1 MTPPV
6 TSITTSHNLPPLPQN
21 LSTKLLKTINPQTG
35 NCIHHPKVQLCELIQ
50 NNTRW
55 VVRRKICYKCGSR
68 PISTGGVGSRHR
80 PGVSV
85 VNPSSRK
92 FDNLDDSGRERGRMR
107 RSRSMS
113 IDRTSGRRSRSVS
126 IDRING
132 SSSSERRRST
142 SSALSHHHNNN
153 ASATSNMSRRSRSHS
168 LSSRQRS
175 IANTTFS
182 RQDSQHS
189 KRSKSQHSQHSRQRS
204 HSVTSHLSSRS
215 RSTSSNN
222 NRQRR
227 HSEVLNESVPL
238 LTNIA
243 QSNINSIM
251 SMSPSSRELNKSS
264 RELVKN
270 EREGSRSS
278 RNLERGSSDKE
289 GKGHRKQNSSSHN
302 INSPPPNK
310 DEQQHSPLEKY
321 NPPVSTIGGNHTN
334 VIEPASVCGGTITGG
349 IGDTNRVIV
358 STHDNKKRHSYH
370 GNKALRDDE
379 GSTPKEK
386 VSGGLVYPHTAP
398 EPANN
403 YTEEKKTRGS
413 NKRTSHKEKKKD
425 SDTLG
430 PLTIPDL
437 AYKDDDHQDD
447 DRIEPS
453 NHQHTQSINNFNE
466 SDPIISIPQINLTS
480 SEMPPPP
487 PRTMEEMEH
496 HQARL
501 EMRRQSIRKQ
511 REINRKK
518 RDGIVKRIKNGE
530 ADIDIDGKGKDGNRK
545 GDKKSDVVGTKDE
558 RQDKRQGMDRG
569 RSARWDRQE
578 RLVTATTATSN
589 IDRSGRSGRSSRSRD
604 PPQERLAPPSSTSSR
619 RRSSS
624 VNMKKSTTGRRRS
637 SSVDVR
643 QKRTSKGE
651 EAHPSATALALLTS
665 SSSKPERR
673 RSRSSFDIR
682 DKRGSGG
689 DPPPQETLIK
699 ERRQSTKIN
708 KPSTRGDDVHPSAA
722 AMALLEKSNN
732 KKKSSPELCRRSTT
746 KTKEQQ
752 ATNED
757 EDNSETSS
765 ISSASAKDYPT
776 NEHVRQ
782 HPELEGVE
790 LPHIPVSRRS
800 SSKPP
805 ADVTVDRSQSNS
817 RSKSRS
823 REDPP
828 DNLKKQGTSSRR
840 VSSSRALVTTSLQG
854 EKDKKHDTKR
864 ASLRVTSSTKQ
875 MSSRSNTSRRRR
887 SHDDHEDFE
896 DHVTTTDMNKTTSDL
911 TKSLSAALAAS
922 SSRKARRRASS
933 KSMSTSGKVWD
944 EGNEVISKDRPR
956 LNRSVSASCQGR
968 YEKDD
973 ASPKMDSNK
982 DAKKKKQRS
991 RSVTN
996 PTTKER
1002 SGDKSHST
1010 KSTVPESLSSQELF
1024 TKRQSDEG
1032 EDDNEYVVTPT
1043 SIQEDKDTEPEQPMV
1058 IYKKRAKKR
1067 KDDEDGA
1074 QHTKP
1079 IGVLYC
1085 SSSDEKSAASSISNT
1100 STIEESYASTVDYG
1114 GRSSTN
1120 KGDNGD
1126 EKNVKDRAKAA
1137 LHDVKGGAKQFATK
1151 GREALGGL
1159 KGTSRK
1165 WQSALFM

>member
-1 MTPPV
+1 M
-6 TSITTSHNLPPLPQN
+6 
-21 LSTKLLKTINPQTG
+21 
-35 NCIHHPKVQLCELIQ
+35 
-50 NNTRW
+50 
-55 VVRRKICYKCGSR
+55 
-68 PISTGGVGSRHR
+68 
-80 PGVSV
+80 
-85 VNPSSRK
+85 
-92 FDNLDDSGRERGRMR
+92 
-107 RSRSMS
+107 MS
-113 IDRTSGRRSRSVS
+113 P
-126 IDRING
+126 
-132 SSSSERRRST
+132 ST
-142 SSALSHHHNNN
+142 SSRE
-153 ASATSNMSRRSRSHS
+153 SR
-168 LSSRQRS
+168 
-175 IANTTFS
+175 
-182 RQDSQHS
+182 
-189 KRSKSQHSQHSRQRS
+189 
-204 HSVTSHLSSRS
+204 
-215 RSTSSNN
+215 
-222 NRQRR
+222 
-227 HSEVLNESVPL
+227 VLD
-238 LTNIA
+238 
-243 QSNINSIM
+243 
-251 SMSPSSRELNKSS
+251 KSS
-264 RELVKN
+264 RELIKN
-270 EREGSRSS
+270 EREGKSS
-278 RNLERGSSDKE
+278 RNLEGGLDKRGHK
-289 GKGHRKQNSSSHN
+289 KQNSSSYN
-302 INSPPPNK
+302 INSPPNK
-310 DEQQHSPLEKY
+310 DEQQHSSPLEKY

-334 VIEPASVCGGTITGG
+334 IIEPASVCGGTINGG
-349 IGDTNRVIV
+349 VGDTNRVV
-358 STHDNKKRHSYH
+358 THTHDNKKRHSYH
-370 GNKALRDDE
+370 GAKSRRDDFE
-379 GSTPKEK
+379 GGSTPKEK
-386 VSGGLVYPHTAP
+386 IGGGLVYPHTAP
-398 EPANN
+398 EPANH

-413 NKRTSHKEKKKD
+413 NNKRHSTKEKKRD
-425 SDTLG
+425 SGNLG

-437 AYKDDDHQDD
+437 TYEDNKDDDH
-447 DRIEPS
+447 IEPS
-453 NHQHTQSINNFNE
+453 NKQHTQSINNFNE
-466 SDPIISIPQINLTS
+466 SDPIISIPQINLS
-480 SEMPPPP
+480 SSSNHEMPPPP
-487 PRTMEEMEH
+487 PRTIEEMEH

-518 RDGIVKRIKNGE
+518 RDGIVKRIKNGD
-530 ADIDIDGKGKDGNRK
+530 ADIDNDGEGKDRK
-545 GDKKSDVVGTKDE
+545 GDKKSDVVGTKDK
-558 RQDKRQGMDRG
+558 RQDKRQSLGVDRG

-578 RLVTATTATSN
+578 RLVTTATTSN

-604 PPQERLAPPSSTSSR
+604 PPQERLVPPSSSSR
-619 RRSSS
+619 RRCSS
-624 VNMKKSTTGRRRS
+624 VNLKTGRRRS
-637 SSVDVR
+637 SSVDIR
-643 QKRTSKGE
+643 QKRTSE
-651 EAHPSATALALLTS
+651 EEVHPSEAALALLST

-682 DKRGSGG
+682 DERRGSCG
-689 DPPPQETLIK
+689 DPPPQETAK

-708 KPSTRGDDVHPSAA
+708 KPSTKSNDDIHHPSAA
-722 AMALLEKSNN
+722 AMALLEKSNK
-732 KKKSSPELCRRSTT
+732 KKKSSPERSRRQHSSAN
-746 KTKEQQ
+746 KKKEQQ

-828 DNLKKQGTSSRR
+828 DNLKKGSTSSSSRQ
-840 VSSSRALVTTSLQG
+840 VSSSRALVATTQ
-854 EKDKKHDTKR
+854 EDKKKRDTTKS
-864 ASLRVTSSTKQ
+864 ASLKGASSKQ
-875 MSSRSNTSRRRR
+875 RSSRSTTSRRRR

-911 TKSLSAALAAS
+911 TRSLSAALAAS

-944 EGNEVISKDRPR
+944 VQGNEIISKDRPR

-968 YEKDD
+968 HKKDD
-973 ASPKMDSNK
+973 VTFPMNDSNK
-982 DAKKKKQRS
+982 DGKKKKQRS

-1010 KSTVPESLSSQELF
+1010 KSTLPESLSSQELF

-1032 EDDNEYVVTPT
+1032 DDEYVETPT
-1043 SIQEDKDTEPEQPMV
+1043 SIQEDKDVEPEQPMV

-1067 KDDEDGA
+1067 KDDDDESGT

-1114 GRSSTN
+1114 GRSSIN
-1120 KGDNGD
+1120 KDVGGDD
-1126 EKNVKDRAKAA
+1126 DNVKDRAKAA
-1137 LHDVKGGAKQFATK
+1137 LHDVKGGAKQFAKK
-1151 GREALGGL
+1151 GRGALGGL